1 MIAERAALQ
10 CCTICLNMTP
20 ENAAAV
26 EPEPSRMGEFS
37 RIVGVF
43 FEPSKTFKDIAE
55 RPTWI
60 VPMILVILAIMG
72 VTTAMSQRIGWDRIL
87 RHQMETN
94 SRLQQLPA
102 DQREQSLALQEK
114 FASVGGYVFAVVGV
128 PVVDLIMAAVLLG
141 IAGGLMGG
149 GMRFKQVFAVVSYSG
164 LPGIVS
170 AILTVLVIFLKN
182 PDDFNMQNPLAFNVG
197 AFMDPNT
204 ASKFMYSLAS
214 SLDLFVLW
222 TILLIATGLKAA
234 AGKKLTFTGALV
246 AVLLPWAVVV
256 LGKAALAGAFS

>member
-1 MIAERAALQ
+1 
-10 CCTICLNMTP
+10 MTP

-43 FEPSKTFKDIAE
+43 FEPSKTFRDIAE

-60 VPMILVILAIMG
+60 VPMILVILAVMG
-72 VTTAMSQRIGWDRIL
+72 IITAESQHIGWDRIF

-94 SRLQQLPA
+94 SRLQQMPA
-102 DQREQSLALQEK
+102 DQREQTLAMQEK
-114 FASVGGYVFAVVGV
+114 FASVGGYVFALIGV
-128 PVVDLIMAAVLLG
+128 PVSDLIIAAVLLG

-164 LPGIVS
+164 LPGVLT
-170 AILTVLVIFLKN
+170 AILTAVVIFLKN
-182 PDDFNMQNPLAFNVG
+182 PDDFNMQNPLAFNLG

-204 ASKFMYSLAS
+204 SSKFLYSLAG

-222 TILLIATGLKAA
+222 MIVLMATGLKAA

-246 AVLLPWAVVV
+246 AVLLPWAIVV
-256 LGKAALAGAFS
+256 LGKAAIAGAFS